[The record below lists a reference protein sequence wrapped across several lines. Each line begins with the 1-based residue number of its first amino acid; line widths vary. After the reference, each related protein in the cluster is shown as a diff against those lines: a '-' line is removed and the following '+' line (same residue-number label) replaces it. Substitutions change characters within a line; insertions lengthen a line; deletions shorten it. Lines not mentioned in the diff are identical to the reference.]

1 MRIHTKISMSD
12 VAWSAS
18 TIGKE
23 LLRIPIGTWER
34 NCLTPPGCGRFNG
47 ATEYALS
54 RGIQSQIDRCIY
66 IGSSSGELSS
76 TELRPEYLK
85 PRLAK
90 PLEIFVADDQMFEQR
105 FDSCVAGILEDAFE
119 GRFNPRNRND
129 SDQRSDLPRV
139 KCFAGDGRN
148 RSGLWYS

>member
-1 MRIHTKISMSD
+1 MWGYVYNRTVHSLSEIGDTFSLRGL
-12 VAWSAS
+12 AEPR

-23 LLRIPIGTWER
+23 LLPIPIGTWER

-76 TELRPEYLK
+76 TEIRPEYLK

-105 FDSCVAGILEDAFE
+105 FDSCVAGILEDGLE
-119 GRFNPRNRND
+119 GRFNPRNRCKD
-129 SDQRSDLPRV
+129 
-139 KCFAGDGRN
+139 
-148 RSGLWYS
+148 